1 MNVRILSF
9 ILQHPEP
16 LLPKQTHPPY
26 EAESSRVEKRDNT
39 ASAGEVY
46 IRGQLQYI
54 FNRCCS
60 IYPTAHAVYI
70 HFPGACAAPGYG
82 HI

>member
-1 MNVRILSF
+1 MYPFSCVLWAINSK
-9 ILQHPEP
+9 Q
-16 LLPKQTHPPY
+16 LLRNCF
-26 EAESSRVEKRDNT
+26 ESLFKFSDKVIF
-39 ASAGEVY
+39 SLAGEVY
-46 IRGQLQYI
+46 IRRRMQYI
-54 FNRCCS
+54 SNRSCS